1 MLVLFVSVGLF
12 VIAMA
17 TSGALV
23 QPEAGDS
30 ILVSVS
36 VSVLGYVLYWLVLV
50 TTGFAH
56 RFLPTV
62 SSIMACGSILTIGM
76 VIAFLALLPVVG
88 TNTAS
93 LVAWLILIWSVPVKG
108 HIIARAIGQHWYIGI
123 TIALTVYILQRVAY
137 DAMATAPG
145 T

>member
-1 MLVLFVSVGLF
+1 MLVLFVAVGLF

-23 QPEAGDS
+23 QPEAGDT

-36 VSVLGYVLYWLVLV
+36 VSVLGYVLYWLVLLA
-50 TTGFAH
+50 TGFVH
-56 RFLPTV
+56 RLLPTV

-76 VIAFLALLPVVG
+76 VVAFLALLPVIG
-88 TNTAS
+88 SNAAS

>member
-1 MLVLFVSVGLF
+1 MLVLFVAVGLF

-23 QPEAGDS
+23 QPEAGDT

-36 VSVLGYVLYWLVLV
+36 VSVLGYVLYWLVLLA
-50 TTGFAH
+50 TGFVH

-76 VIAFLALLPVVG
+76 VVAFLALLPVIG
-88 TNTAS
+88 TNAAS
-93 LVAWLILIWSVPVKG
+93 FVAWLILIWSVPVKG